1 MIRGT
6 IDRFEGGFAVVEIFV
21 KSEKEQLVFIHI
33 LAGNLPEN
41 ASEGD
46 VLNIESVACLAV
58 DSDDRGLSKDTIS
71 VLKLLEKPSAC
82 VISIDS
88 QATASAKARVDA
100 LAAELFE
107 D

>member
-6 IDRFEGGFAVVEIFV
+6 IDRFEEGFAVVEIFL

-46 VLNIESVACLAV
+46 VLKIESVASIPVNIDEL
-58 DSDDRGLSKDTIS
+58 GLSLDTLS
-71 VLKLLEKPSAC
+71 VLKRLENTSSCK
-82 VISIDS
+82 ISIDS
-88 QATASAKARVDA
+88 QATASAKSRVEA